1 MEEMILVVTDALENE
16 ERGPVSY
23 WGPDGEKGV
32 KRGEKELQ
40 NNTSCSLGLPGTGN
54 LVSLAS
60 SGTINLKVFQNWSTK
75 KNYLLVITICFWG
88 ALGPGDLDYGK
99 KQ

>member
-60 SGTINLKVFQNWSTK
+60 SGTIILKVFQNWSTK
-75 KNYLLVITICFWG
+75 KKLSSIYNHLL
-88 ALGPGDLDYGK
+88 LGRPWPGRP
-99 KQ
+99 